1 MSKSTVKKVEKYK
14 RTPEC
19 NVGIFKRFF
28 AYLLDFYLGMLFC
41 SLPIVL
47 ANGIVNQNDTMQ
59 MNLFFFEGTTFYVV
73 SFLSLLMGFIY
84 YVFIP
89 WKVWKGQT
97 FAKHLFHFKIVQMDG
112 DEVDMRSLFFRQV
125 IGIFIVEGS
134 IISCSS
140 LLRQILTYMTSY
152 NFVDTFIYVG
162 LAITIVSSIL
172 MVIGKNHRM
181 IHDFIGSTIVVQT
194 N

>member
-1 MSKSTVKKVEKYK
+1 MNKSTIKKEVHYR
-14 RTPEC
+14 RTPVC
-19 NVGIFKRFF
+19 DVGIIKRFF
-28 AYLLDFYLGMLFC
+28 AYLIDFYLGMLFC
-41 SLPIVL
+41 ALPIVL

-59 MNLFFFEGTTFYVV
+59 MNLFFFEGTTFYIVA
-73 SFLSLLMGFIY
+73 FLSLFMGFIY

-97 FAKHLFHFKIVQMDG
+97 FAKHLLHFKIVQMDG
-112 DEVDMRSLFFRQV
+112 DEVHMRALFFRQV
-125 IGIFIVEGS
+125 IGIFIIEGS

-140 LLRQILTYMTSY
+140 LLRQLLTYMTAY
-152 NFVDTFIYVG
+152 NFVDSFIYVG
-162 LAITIVSSIL
+162 LGITIVSSIL

-181 IHDFIGSTIVVQT
+181 LHDFIGATIVVQT